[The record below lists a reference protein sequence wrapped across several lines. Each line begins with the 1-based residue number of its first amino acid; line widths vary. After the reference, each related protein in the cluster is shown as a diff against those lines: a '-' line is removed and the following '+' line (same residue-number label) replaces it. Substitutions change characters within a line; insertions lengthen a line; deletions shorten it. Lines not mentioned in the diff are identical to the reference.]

1 MRIGRIGKAGGRAR
15 VAGRCKDAGEAGGKV
30 TQGVSEFQYSTYLE
44 TSKVVIYRSTI
55 SKYNQL
61 TFLHYFIDS

>member
-15 VAGRCKDAGEAGGKV
+15 VAGRCKDAGKAGGKV
-30 TQGVSEFQYSTYLE
+30 TQGVSEYQYSTYLE